1 MGTIVDSK
9 RELAELSLR
18 ELVSE
23 VRYRTSDLLR
33 RYSDGKPKLVGETTG
48 ALLWL
53 GAAETA
59 LTERADAIEM
69 VLKSQEVVRQ

>member
-9 RELAELSLR
+9 RELPELSLR
-18 ELVSE
+18 ELVLE
-23 VRYRTSDLLR
+23 VHYRTSDLLHL
-33 RYSDGKPKLVGETTG
+33 YNNGKPRLVEETTG

-53 GAAETA
+53 GQAETA

-69 VLKSQEVVRQ
+69 ALKSQEVVRQ